1 MLSPYTG
8 PLAWAGGDGTA
19 VAASTSPTSLL
30 TSIAATGKWAM
41 PGGFFIYP
49 GQMLRLSA
57 SGRISTPSSSQGNI
71 TFDVVIGA
79 VNVAASPT
87 FTSLASQTNIT
98 WELEWL
104 LTLRA
109 VGDGTAANF
118 MHTGKFTSALV
129 SASALLNLI
138 PATAPA
144 VGTGFNSSA
153 AATVDLQVTWSNNT
167 AGNTIT
173 LHQYLLESIN

>member
-1 MLSPYTG
+1 MLSPYQG
-8 PLAWAGGDGTA
+8 PLAWATGDGTA
-19 VAASTSPTSLL
+19 VAATTTQTSLL
-30 TSIAATGKWAM
+30 TSTAATGKWAM
-41 PGGFFIYP
+41 PGGFFIYV
-49 GQMLRLSA
+49 GQMLRLKA
-57 SGRISTPSSSQGNI
+57 AGRVSTPASTQGNLS
-71 TFDVVIGA
+71 FQVVIGA

-109 VGDGTAANF
+109 VGDGTLANF
-118 MHTGKFTSALV
+118 LHTGNFLSALV
-129 SASALLNLI
+129 SATNLNNLI

-153 AATVDLQVTWSNNT
+153 GATFDLQATWSNNT

-173 LHQYLLESIN
+173 LHQYLLESLN